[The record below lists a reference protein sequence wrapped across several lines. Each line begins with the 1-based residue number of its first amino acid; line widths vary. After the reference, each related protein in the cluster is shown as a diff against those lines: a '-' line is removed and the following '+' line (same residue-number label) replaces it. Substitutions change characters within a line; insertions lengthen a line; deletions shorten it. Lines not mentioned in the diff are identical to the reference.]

1 MHSKDFIAT
10 AGPDSPERGSDACC
24 DQRQHAQDLP
34 KCNPHKPTAAAR
46 ATPTKKP
53 SSHNPVDK
61 IQENRTTVAISDQNC
76 DVLCNPS
83 MVKKNGNRCNFPLQ
97 QATQTQR
104 LSLFSMVPTF
114 FGPVQ
119 EGSCQGNIENEG
131 QSCVCVARPVG
142 FPFFSP
148 QTVGGL
154 ASAGSVW
161 PGDAHDG
168 NGGPACA
175 STEPFA
181 AFDARAQCH
190 KARSF
195 SFSNK

>member
-1 MHSKDFIAT
+1 MTIKTSTGSSKT
-10 AGPDSPERGSDACC
+10 ELSSRGK
-24 DQRQHAQDLP
+24 RP
-34 KCNPHKPTAAAR
+34 FKVFGF
-46 ATPTKKP
+46 
-53 SSHNPVDK
+53 SH
-61 IQENRTTVAISDQNC
+61 
-76 DVLCNPS
+76 
-83 MVKKNGNRCNFPLQ
+83 
-97 QATQTQR
+97 
-104 LSLFSMVPTF
+104 
-114 FGPVQ
+114 
-119 EGSCQGNIENEG
+119 
-131 QSCVCVARPVG
+131 
-142 FPFFSP
+142 FFSP